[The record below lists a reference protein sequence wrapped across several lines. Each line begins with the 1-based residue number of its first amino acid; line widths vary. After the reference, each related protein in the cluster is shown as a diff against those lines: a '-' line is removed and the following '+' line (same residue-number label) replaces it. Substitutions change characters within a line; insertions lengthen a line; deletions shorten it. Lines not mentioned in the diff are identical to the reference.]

1 MPSNFPPDLSGQLT
15 VADEMKKPPKN
26 FDTRKLLHKLT
37 ETVNSF
43 KGSPKLTKQAFKAYR
58 KH

>member
-15 VADEMKKPPKN
+15 VSDEMKKPPKN
-26 FDTRKLLHKLT
+26 FDTGKILPKST

-43 KGSPKLTKQAFKAYR
+43 KGSSKLTKQASKAYR